1 MGHELLQSQISTW
14 SFLEAMLQYPDVQ
27 QKARAQ
33 IGTVEVTPKPPAHQR
48 IQLTSCAI
56 EAVVGDRLPEFA
68 DLERIPY
75 IRCVMKEVWR
85 WRPPV
90 SLGHPHVT
98 TRDITYNQQRIPKGA
113 RLHLNAW

>member
-1 MGHELLQSQISTW
+1 
-14 SFLEAMLQYPDVQ
+14 MLQYPDVQ
-27 QKARAQ
+27 KKARAE
-33 IGTVEVTPKPPAHQR
+33 IGTVDWSFPEHP
-48 IQLTSCAI
+48 LTFCTT
-56 EAVVGDRLPEFA
+56 EAAVGDRIPEYA

-98 TRDITYNQQRIPKGA
+98 TKDIFYKGQRIPQGA
-113 RLHLNAW
+113 RLHLNAWWDRHPFGGKWRIR

>member
-1 MGHELLQSQISTW
+1 
-14 SFLEAMLQYPDVQ
+14 MLQYPDVQ
-27 QKARAQ
+27 QKARAE
-33 IGTVEVTPKPPAHQR
+33 IGMAGNPLPEYLLTWFVT
-48 IQLTSCAI
+48 
-56 EAVVGDRLPEFA
+56 EAVVGNRLPEFA

-90 SLGHPHVT
+90 ALGHPHVT
-98 TRDITYNQQRIPKGA
+98 TKDIAYNGQRIPKGA